1 MIWSA
6 CKSTTNVRESRLVSP
21 LASRL
26 AKRLLGISLLA
37 GALAVG
43 PMAHADDHGDDLA
56 SATRVTVP
64 SETDGVID
72 PGNDADWFRFE
83 VSASG
88 ELTAETTGDLDTVGA
103 LYDAD
108 GNELAANDDSSTLNF
123 RIQRTLDAGTYYI
136 QVTSFGNNTGSYVL
150 HLRDVAPPTVSD
162 VKITS
167 SPATGDTY
175 ELSEFVRI
183 VVEFDRRIIVTG
195 DPQLALTIGSTTRQ
209 VRRRSHGV
217 RDLEFQYRVQS
228 SDLDADGISIG
239 ADALTLNG
247 GTVVGDSDG
256 TNATLDLGTHAVA
269 NSANHKVDGSRETA
283 PTVSGLSIER
293 GADGLLGLGEV
304 IDVVV
309 TFDRAVYVSGTPQL
323 ALTIGSTTRQA
334 TFRYTYD
341 SRQSLLF
348 DYIVQSSDLDAD
360 GIGVGPSDLALN
372 GGRIWIADGTL
383 NAMLSLGDHAVV
395 NSTIRVDGTR
405 ETAPTVDGMWINSRP
420 AESGGTYELGERIGV
435 TVYFYPAV
443 EVVGTP
449 QLALNIGP
457 ATRQADCSRISR
469 NRWLY
474 CEYVVQA
481 SDSDTDGISVG
492 ESALTLNGGTITIR
506 GGTTNAAL
514 GLGARAFA
522 NAANHKVDG
531 SRQTV
536 PTVSAVWIGRPAGGD
551 TFELG
556 ETITVFVRYDR
567 TVVATGRLQLALT
580 IGSTM
585 RQASVNLGYIRRE
598 PTIYFSY
605 DVQPSDLDK
614 DGISIG
620 ASAITL
626 DGGTIRNAADTAPA
640 ALDIGDHAIAN
651 SANHKVDGSG
661 ETAPAVRSVWVSYPR
676 SGDTYELGGEIAAYV
691 YFDRRVDVTGR
702 PTLGLTIGSVE
713 RQASLSFSSGSTLG
727 FRYFVQSSDVDA
739 DGISIGENALTLN
752 GGTVRISGGG
762 TNALLSLRSHAISNL
777 ASHKVDGGLE
787 TAPAVLSFSLYPPQ
801 EGDTYEFGEVIVGW
815 VYFDR
820 PVDVT
825 GEPQLGLT
833 IGSATRQASY
843 FRQWASGQALL
854 FQYVVGAPD
863 ADLDGI
869 SVDPSALSLND
880 GTIRTRGGAANASL
894 GLGRAIDNWQAGKVD
909 GSRMTPPTVTN
920 VAIVSDPAGGDY
932 SAQADSGGEIV
943 VRVGFDRA
951 VDVSGVPQL
960 ALTIGGVTRQAS
972 YVEYL
977 EDGYVARDA
986 RVLYFRY
993 VVQMSDH
1000 DPDGISVGTN
1010 ALSLNGGTI
1019 TTRGSGANAALEIGT
1034 AEISD
1039 AWVHK
1044 VNAPATARVDDHGD
1058 DLSSAT
1064 RVGLPSE
1071 TTGVIGPGNDTDWF
1085 RFEVS
1090 TSTEVVA
1097 ETNGDLVDTVG
1108 TLYDA
1113 DGSVLTANDDS
1124 STLNFRIQRTLD
1136 AGTYYVVVRSF
1147 GRTTGSYALHLVEA
1161 VDHGDSLA
1169 SATRVALPSETDGA
1183 IDPGDDVD
1191 RFQFDVPARGEVTVE
1206 TTGILDT
1213 VGTLYD
1219 ANGNRLAFDDDSGAD
1234 WNFHIQRTLDAG
1246 SYFVQVA
1253 SFASRTGSYVLHL
1266 RNGDS
1271 MTLATPRGSHLRNLG
1286 DFDGDGKDDVLLRH
1300 DDGRWRYYRMDGGT
1314 ILAGSGGV
1322 GLPQDLAWQIAGI
1335 ADFDGDGKDDVLL
1348 RHEHGYWNFYPMDG
1362 RRILAGSGTA
1372 NLTAILAWQ
1381 VAGIADFDGDGKA
1394 DVLLRHQDGH
1404 WHFYPMDGRTVLAGS
1419 GAVDLTTDLAW
1430 QVAGIG
1436 DFDGDDRADVL
1447 LRHQDGRWH
1456 FYPMDGR
1463 TVLAGG
1469 GTADLTTN
1477 LAWQVVGIGDFDG
1490 DGKDDVLLRRD
1501 DGRWRYYPMDG
1512 RAVRPG
1518 GGGLNLT
1525 DDPTATVAGI
1535 GDMNG
1540 DGRADV
1546 LTRHADGSW
1555 YYYALDGRRLLPETG
1570 EAILTGNLAWG
1581 TLSGGSSTGI
1591 PTTGTPLSDQ
1601 SLTLGRDEAI
1611 DLSEAFVDEQLLTYE
1626 VRSSDPDVV
1635 RTSVTGDVLTLM
1647 PVAEG
1652 MATVTVTAQDP
1663 GGNTASQT
1671 FAVTVGES
1679 ADGLIAEYL
1688 RGRVAEGRSPALFAA
1703 IVDEHGLRAVGAAG
1717 VRRQG
1722 STPRATVNDL
1732 LHIGSNTKAMTATML
1747 ATLVEDRTFVNGW
1760 QTTVAD
1766 VYPDLLETIHATF
1779 HSVTLWQLVTMTAGL
1794 ARDAPNWWAHGDLPM
1809 IERRQTILSDG
1820 MARAPAGP
1828 IGQFLYSNLSYM
1840 VAGAMAERVTGET
1853 WEALME
1859 ERLFVPLGMSTASFG
1874 VPNTQDR
1881 VDQPWG
1887 HRRDDDAQWRPYQR
1901 DNPSALGPAGTVHL
1915 SLIDWARFLAL
1926 WLPRNTPAIL
1936 DRSRLDELTVP
1947 ATTNY
1952 AAGWGVWTRSWAGGT
1967 ALAHSGS
1974 NLYWNTVVWVAPS
1987 LNRGFIAA
1995 ANARDDGTST
2005 VLDDVISHLIDQDA
2019 ALYRETTVPVR
2030 LSTPDGFGLYNI
2042 QKTCGFKTATETT
2055 LTCPIPAL
2063 REGATPLSRQH
2074 CCAAVPWERDQGST
2088 PPPQTPNLE
2097 PKSNGDIEWEP
2108 SGT

>member
-6 CKSTTNVRESRLVSP
+6 SKSTTNMGESRLVNP

-26 AKRLLGISLLA
+26 ATRLLGISLLA
-37 GALAVG
+37 AALAVG

-88 ELTAETTGDLDTVGA
+88 ELTAETTGGLDTVGA

-108 GNELAANDDSSTLNF
+108 GNVLATNDDSSTRNF
-123 RIQRTLDAGTYYI
+123 RIQRTLDAGTYYV

-162 VKITS
+162 VTITS

-175 ELSEFVRI
+175 ELSEVVRV
-183 VVEFDRRIIVTG
+183 VVEFDRRIFVTG
-195 DPQLALTIGSTTRQ
+195 QPQLALTIGSTTRQ
-209 VRRRSHGV
+209 VRWRSYGA
-217 RDLEFQYRVQS
+217 RDLRFHYRVQS

-239 ADALTLNG
+239 ANALTLNG
-247 GTVVGDSDG
+247 GTILGDSDG
-256 TNATLDLGTHAVA
+256 TNATLDLGAQAVA

-334 TFRYTYD
+334 IFRYTYD
-341 SRQSLLF
+341 SGQSLLF

-360 GIGVGPSDLALN
+360 GIGVGPSGLALN

-383 NAMLSLGDHAVV
+383 NATLSLGDHAVV
-395 NSTIRVDGTR
+395 NSTIRVDGTM
-405 ETAPTVDGMWINSRP
+405 ETAPTVGNVWVSSRP
-420 AESGGTYELGERIGV
+420 AESGGTYELGERISV
-435 TVYFYPAV
+435 AVYFYPAV
-443 EVVGTP
+443 EVTGTP

-469 NRWLY
+469 SRWLY

-481 SDSDTDGISVG
+481 SDRDTDGISVG

-536 PTVSAVWIGRPAGGD
+536 PTVSDVWISRPASGD

-556 ETITVFVRYDR
+556 QTITVGVRFDR
-567 TVVATGRLQLALT
+567 TVVATGKLQLALT

-598 PTIYFSY
+598 PTIYFYY

-614 DGISIG
+614 DGISVG
-620 ASAITL
+620 ANALTL
-626 DGGTIRNAADTAPA
+626 DGGTIRNVADTAAA
-640 ALDIGDHAIAN
+640 ALNLGGHAIAN

-661 ETAPAVRSVWVSYPR
+661 ETAPAVRSVWISYPR
-676 SGDTYELGGEIAAYV
+676 SGDTYELGEEVGAYV

-702 PTLGLTIGSVE
+702 PTLDLTIGSVE
-713 RQASLSFSSGSTLG
+713 RQASLSFGSGSTLG
-727 FRYFVQSSDVDA
+727 FRYFVQPSDVDT
-739 DGISIGENALTLN
+739 DGISIGEDALTLN
-752 GGTVRISGGG
+752 GGTVRISGGS
-762 TNALLSLRSHAISNL
+762 TNALLNLRNHAISNS
-777 ASHKVDGGLE
+777 ADHKVDGSLE
-787 TAPAVLSFSLYPPQ
+787 TAPAVTSFYVYGPQ
-801 EGDTYEFGEVIVGW
+801 EGDTFEFGEVVLGW

-825 GEPQLGLT
+825 GEPQLELT
-833 IGSATRQASY
+833 IGSAARQASY
-843 FRQWASGQALL
+843 FYQWASGYVLL
-854 FQYVVGAPD
+854 FQYVVGASD
-863 ADLDGI
+863 VDVDGI
-869 SVDPSALSLND
+869 SVDASALSLN
-880 GTIRTRGGAANASL
+880 GGSIRTRGGTANASL
-894 GLGRAIDNWQAGKVD
+894 GGNAIDNWESRKVD
-909 GSRMTPPTVTN
+909 GSRATEPTVTD

-932 SAQADSGGEIV
+932 SARADSSSEEIV
-943 VRVGFDRA
+943 VRVRFDRA

-972 YVEYL
+972 YVEHL

-993 VVQMSDH
+993 VVQPSDH
-1000 DPDGISVGTN
+1000 DPDGISVGAN
-1010 ALSLNGGTI
+1010 ALSLNRGTI
-1019 TTRGSGANAALEIGT
+1019 TTWGGGVNAALEIGT

-1039 AWVHK
+1039 TWVHK

-1064 RVGLPSE
+1064 HVGLPSE
-1071 TTGVIGPGNDTDWF
+1071 TTGAIDPGNDTDWF

-1090 TSTEVVA
+1090 SRTEVVA

-1147 GRTTGSYALHLVEA
+1147 GSTTGSYALHLAEA
-1161 VDHGDSLA
+1161 VDHGNSLA
-1169 SATRVALPSETDGA
+1169 SATRVALPSETAGA
-1183 IDPGDDVD
+1183 IDPSDDVD
-1191 RFQFDVPARGEVTVE
+1191 RFRFDVPARGEITVE

-1219 ANGNRLAFDDDSGAD
+1219 ANGSRLAFDDDSGTD

-1246 SYFVQVA
+1246 AYFVQVA
-1253 SFASRTGSYVLHL
+1253 SFGNGTGSYVLHL
-1266 RNGDS
+1266 RSNGDS
-1271 MTLATPRGSHLRNLG
+1271 MTVAAPVGSHLRNLG

-1300 DDGRWRYYRMDGGT
+1300 EDGHWRYYRMDGGT
-1314 ILAGSGGV
+1314 VLAGSGGV
-1322 GLPQDLAWQIAGI
+1322 DLTQDLAWQIAGI
-1335 ADFDGDGKDDVLL
+1335 GDFDGDGMDDVLL
-1348 RHEHGYWNFYPMDG
+1348 RHEHGYWEFYPMDG
-1362 RRILAGSGTA
+1362 RRILAGGGTA
-1372 NLTAILAWQ
+1372 DLTANPDWQ
-1381 VAGIADFDGDGKA
+1381 VAGIGDFDGDGKA

-1490 DGKDDVLLRRD
+1490 DGKDDVLLRHD

-1512 RAVRPG
+1512 RTVRPG
-1518 GGGLNLT
+1518 GGGLNLAA
-1525 DDPTATVAGI
+1525 DPTATVAGI

-1546 LTRHADGSW
+1546 LTRHANGSW
-1555 YYYALDGRRLLPETG
+1555 YYYPLDGRRLLPATG
-1570 EAILTGNLAWG
+1570 EVALTGNLAWG
-1581 TLSGGSSTGI
+1581 ALSRRGTTGT

-1601 SLTLGRDEAI
+1601 SLTLGQDEAI
-1611 DLSEAFVDEQLLTYE
+1611 DLSEAFVDDQLLTYE
-1626 VRSSDPDVV
+1626 VQSSDPDVV
-1635 RTSVTGDVLTLM
+1635 RASVTGDVLTLM
-1647 PVAEG
+1647 PVAVG

-1663 GGNTASQT
+1663 DGNTVSQT
-1671 FAVTVGES
+1671 IAVTVGES
-1679 ADGLIAEYL
+1679 GGGAGGDTFRDCDECPLMV
-1688 RGRVAEGRSPALFAA
+1688 RVPSGTFTMGAPESERFSNPN
-1703 IVDEHGLRAVGAAG
+1703 ERPQRAVSIPAFAAG
-1717 VRRQG
+1717 VYE
-1722 STPRATVNDL
+1722 V
-1732 LHIGSNTKAMTATML
+1732 
-1747 ATLVEDRTFVNGW
+1747 TFAEW
-1760 QTTVAD
+1760 DACVAD
-1766 VYPDLLETIHATF
+1766 
-1779 HSVTLWQLVTMTAGL
+1779 G
-1794 ARDAPNWWAHGDLPM
+1794 GC
-1809 IERRQTILSDG
+1809 DG
-1820 MARAPAGP
+1820 
-1828 IGQFLYSNLSYM
+1828 Y
-1840 VAGAMAERVTGET
+1840 
-1853 WEALME
+1853 
-1859 ERLFVPLGMSTASFG
+1859 
-1874 VPNTQDR
+1874 
-1881 VDQPWG
+1881 
-1887 HRRDDDAQWRPYQR
+1887 RPE
-1901 DNPSALGPAGTVHL
+1901 D
-1915 SLIDWARFLAL
+1915 
-1926 WLPRNTPAIL
+1926 
-1936 DRSRLDELTVP
+1936 
-1947 ATTNY
+1947 
-1952 AAGWGVWTRSWAGGT
+1952 AGWGRDDRPVVNVSWNDAQSYVDWLSRSSGQDYRLLAESEWEYAARAATRTPFHTGGT
-1967 ALAHSGS
+1967 ITPQQANFDGRYDYPADEYNESG
-1974 NLYWNTVVWVAPS
+1974 
-1987 LNRGFIAA
+1987 
-1995 ANARDDGTST
+1995 
-2005 VLDDVISHLIDQDA
+2005 
-2019 ALYRETTVPVR
+2019 LYREQTVPVG
-2030 LSTPDGFGLYNI
+2030 SFAPNGFGLYDMHGNVWEWVQDCMGSYSTAPSDGSAAEGDGCDRGQRGGSWLNSPMFLRSAYRI
-2042 QKTCGFKTATETT
+2042 DDEEESYRGEDSFGFRVART
-2055 LTCPIPAL
+2055 L
-2063 REGATPLSRQH
+2063 
-2074 CCAAVPWERDQGST
+2074 
-2088 PPPQTPNLE
+2088 
-2097 PKSNGDIEWEP
+2097 
-2108 SGT
+2108 